1 MSRLAIPV
9 IGQTL
14 YATGD
19 VALRADVTL
28 ALKDNAGNFVLWGFR
43 IDSATDVTTFPAFE
57 ARRLNL
63 PVPINPSRIRHD
75 PTGLE
80 VRSGLL
86 RFQII
91 GMDATEYAVSCFF
104 LGNPAVVPNS
114 AASAFLPRAL
124 LQPLALLDH
133 LKFTMAKDPASIGA
147 THGEVIIENK

>member
-1 MSRLAIPV
+1 MSRLVIPV
-9 IGQTL
+9 VGKVL

-19 VALRADVTL
+19 MTFRAEVTL
-28 ALKDNAGNFVLWGFR
+28 ALKDNAGKFVQWGFR

-63 PVPINPSRIRHD
+63 PMSINPARVRHD

-86 RFQII
+86 CFRID

-104 LGNPAVVPNS
+104 LGNPAVAPNP
-114 AASAFLPRAL
+114 AMPAFVPRAL

-133 LKFTMAKDPASIGA
+133 LKFTMEKDPASIGA
-147 THGEVIIENK
+147 SHGEVIIEKK